1 MLDIAYYLKF
11 GFERWQLIAI
21 EGLQKIVIKN
31 KQTIGLV
38 IEKTNEQN
46 QTKTKKLVDS
56 SSIVFF

>member
-38 IEKTNEQN
+38 IKKTNEQN

>member
-1 MLDIAYYLKF
+1 MLDIAYLKF